1 MQKTRQHCCC
11 RRHHHNP
18 RLLTL
23 LRQLR
28 SHRAQPLVRLTMALR
43 KDAPSLER
51 SDTDTTTNTNPT
63 NTTMLLL
70 HRLSM
75 RGHPHQQQPVLVAR
89 WHPCQHTLT
98 QHPPPA
104 LHRTVLAWML
114 AQPTNHQQG
123 MRSSCLQSGHQKS
136 DCPVKAPRMQHRRT
150 EAPMAVYRTLQVL
163 LSAQQQHVQQH
174 RRIRG
179 LNPATPPPLA
189 KTTDR
194 QSVESWLVC
203 SKLQTLPRDWTIFRS
218 HLMVLMLVLR
228 LVLRLVQAV
237 GMRLRVSPVNLMDGT
252 KRQSRCGASGAT
264 NTRRQNAVGKKIARR
279 SKLQKHAVQ
288 QNAKPTKSSRLK
300 NRS

>member
-11 RRHHHNP
+11 RHHHHNP
-18 RLLTL
+18 LLLTVL
-23 LRQLR
+23 HQLH
-28 SHRAQPLVRLTMALR
+28 SHRAQPLVRLTMMLTMLR
-43 KDAPSLER
+43 KDASSLER
-51 SDTDTTTNTNPT
+51 SDTTTTNT
-63 NTTMLLL
+63 TTTTATTKLLL

-75 RGHPHQQQPVLVAR
+75 RGHPRQQQPVLVAR
-89 WHPCQHTLT
+89 WRPCQHKHT

-136 DCPVKAPRMQHRRT
+136 DCRVKAPRMQHRRT

-174 RRIRG
+174 G
-179 LNPATPPPLA
+179 LSPATPPPLA

-203 SKLQTLPRDWTIFRS
+203 SKLQTLPRD
-218 HLMVLMLVLR
+218 
-228 LVLRLVQAV
+228 
-237 GMRLRVSPVNLMDGT
+237 
-252 KRQSRCGASGAT
+252 
-264 NTRRQNAVGKKIARR
+264 
-279 SKLQKHAVQ
+279 
-288 QNAKPTKSSRLK
+288 
-300 NRS
+300 